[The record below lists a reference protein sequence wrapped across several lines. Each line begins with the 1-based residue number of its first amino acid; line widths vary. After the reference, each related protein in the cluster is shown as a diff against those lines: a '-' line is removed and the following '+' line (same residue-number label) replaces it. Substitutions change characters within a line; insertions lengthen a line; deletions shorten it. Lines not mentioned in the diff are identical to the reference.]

1 MAVKAKATITISRIV
16 DIQSVTRYYLLQ
28 SSTASAPSKPTA
40 NPPGGNW
47 VTVEPAF
54 QNGTTYTLYFVD
66 LTIFTNGTYSYSAV
80 SKSSSYEAAKE
91 AWNKANNAQNT
102 ANSAANKID
111 NLTIGGRNLLPNSKD
126 LSASIYSIGG
136 GSIEKDTYN
145 GFKIVTGVCNK
156 DTHFTD
162 ILAYNGKI
170 SPKTDTY
177 YTLSF
182 YAKASK
188 NGFIMR
194 SFFHGNCTVKINAP
208 DGNSSGN
215 FSNSG
220 DGMSDNILTT
230 EWKRYWVR
238 WKTSSSVSGA
248 KNVLIC
254 RLQADVNHSTNDGVQ
269 VWVCAPKLEESNIA
283 TDWTPAPEDIEVRIT
298 EAETNIEQN
307 KEDISLRATKTELTT
322 SAANTLASAKTYSDA
337 QLKVQADRITSV
349 ASRTTNAESNIS
361 KLQQTANGF
370 SMDLR
375 RLSGDPNNYSQLNVN
390 TASSWGFNYDNTAD
404 GRWYTPKTMARDLPI
419 SNYYECLGGEKF
431 KIEFEISTSIKGSS
445 KNGGTDQVFVGTTV
459 EIFGY
464 DDTNKPNSYLLSTPM
479 VSGQSTRIMGT
490 DAATPVKVA
499 GSITIPTK
507 CRRFRVYI
515 QTDGWGNW
523 AGTLKIRNI
532 VVSKINAVS
541 DAASTAQSTAN
552 TARTEAANAAK
563 TATNYLGFSS
573 AGLTVG
579 DLSKDTLGN
588 NVNINSNNVD
598 IRNGQKVL
606 ARYGAETIIYNDEKE
621 AFTVKTSSI
630 IAKAMDSSD
639 KTVLYKQSNYS
650 STEQY
655 KTNGAKGDNKWMFPH
670 GWTVNLSTS
679 IVIDRSEDRY
689 FVWHLIYDG
698 LVPSGGT
705 TEPDNINYILV
716 YFPKASSNIT
726 ITSLS
731 WTDSNQGVVKINN
744 QEFQCCHCDA
754 RAVISMI
761 LDGGVWINNSS
772 DINGLAEGIPPLAI
786 GKNGGK
792 HLEIDNNEI
801 AAKSNNVTPS
811 HLYLNME
818 GGNVSVN
825 NNCDRAIMFQDGAIF
840 AKNSSFSNG
849 TWLGIVDGLNESGNT
864 TFGYGGYLN
873 EIGATNIYGK
883 DINLT
888 SKGDIVANTSFIV
901 PNGSSFQGTNTSGQL
916 RNNFQPCNTNNNC
929 AIGYGSYSA
938 NEGTTTLY
946 GNNVTL
952 ASKKDLNLSYEGTIR
967 VNGSLYDSGWKTPTL
982 VSTMTNYGSDSKNAV
997 KYRKIGS
1004 VVDIAGAV
1012 SPKATTTLAKGA
1024 AVTLFTLPE
1033 AYRPSYTRSFL
1044 CQGSAR
1050 YIFLLQ
1056 IGSNGTV
1063 TISRY
1068 RNSTSTTDA
1077 YPTSVSTDSWLTISA
1092 TFFVD

>member
-370 SMDLR
+370 SMDLS

-515 QTDGWGNW
+515 QTGGWGNW

-552 TARTEAANAAK
+552 TARTEAANATK

-588 NVNINSNNVD
+588 NVNISSSSVN

-606 ARYGAETIIYNDEKE
+606 ASYGSDTILYNNGLE
-621 AFTVKTSSI
+621 AFSIKKSSLL
-630 IAKAMDSSD
+630 AKAMDPND
-639 KTVLYKQSNYS
+639 KSVAYLRTSKKINQVATGEDPLTILLSYKK
-650 STEQY
+650 TY
-655 KTNGAKGDNKWMFPH
+655 KIN
-670 GWTVNLSTS
+670 VSTS
-679 IVIDRSEDRY
+679 ISIDESCK
-689 FVWHLIYDG
+689 FFIWHIVWDFRM
-698 LVPSGGT
+698 SNGT
-705 TEPDNINYILV
+705 DTSKY
-716 YFPKASSNIT
+716 
-726 ITSLS
+726 ITSQHLN
-731 WTDSNQGVVKINN
+731 DYIVVDVSKYNTISSLEYNGNDRTVIKINGTN
-744 QEFQCCHCDA
+744 NKPCA
-754 RAVISMI
+754 Y
-761 LDGGVWINNSS
+761 LDGNAVSEVTLDGNLWINNSG
-772 DINGLAEGIPPLAI
+772 DINGLAKGFPPLAI
-786 GKNGGK
+786 GLDGYG
-792 HLEIDNNEI
+792 HLEIDANEI
-801 AAKSNNVTPS
+801 SAKSDNVTPS
-811 HLYLNME
+811 HLYFNME

-825 NNCDRAIMFQDGAIF
+825 NNCDRAIMFQDGAIY
-840 AKNSSFSNG
+840 AKNESFNNG
-849 TWLGIVDGLNESGNT
+849 AWMGIVDGVNEDGNT

-873 EIGATNIYGK
+873 KIGATNIYGNNMN
-883 DINLT
+883 IT
-888 SKGDIVANTSFIV
+888 YA
-901 PNGSSFQGTNTSGQL
+901 GTL
-916 RNNFQPCNTNNNC
+916 
-929 AIGYGSYSA
+929 
-938 NEGTTTLY
+938 
-946 GNNVTL
+946 
-952 ASKKDLNLSYEGTIR
+952 K
-967 VNGSLYDSGWKTPTL
+967 VNGVQYDSGWKTPTL
-982 VSTMTNYGSDSKNAV
+982 VSTMTNHGSDSKNAV

-1056 IGSNGTV
+1056 IGSDGTV

-1077 YPTSVSTDSWLTISA
+1077 YPTSVSTDSWLPISA

>member
-91 AWNKANNAQNT
+91 AWNKASNAQTT
-102 ANSAANKID
+102 ANSASDKID

-126 LSASIYSIGG
+126 LSASIYSING

-194 SFFHGNCTVKINAP
+194 SFFHDNCTVKINAP
-208 DGNSSGN
+208 DGSSSGN

-254 RLQADVNHSTNDGVQ
+254 RLQADANHSTNDGVQ

-298 EAETNIEQN
+298 EAETNIKQN

-349 ASRTTNAESNIS
+349 ASRTTSAESNIS

-370 SMDLR
+370 SMDLS

-459 EIFGY
+459 EIFGR
-464 DDTNKPNSYLLSTPM
+464 DDTNKPNSYLQSTPI

-490 DAATPVKVA
+490 DAATPVKVS
-499 GSITIPTK
+499 GLVTIPTK

-588 NVNINSNNVD
+588 NVNISSSSVD

-606 ARYGAETIIYNDEKE
+606 ASYGSDTILYNDGLEVFSIK
-621 AFTVKTSSI
+621 KTSLL
-630 IAKAMDSSD
+630 AKAKDPND
-639 KTVLYKQSNYS
+639 KSVAYLRTSKKINQVATGEDPLTILLSYK
-650 STEQY
+650 
-655 KTNGAKGDNKWMFPH
+655 KTSKINA
-670 GWTVNLSTS
+670 STS
-679 IVIDRSEDRY
+679 ISIDESCK
-689 FVWHLIYDG
+689 FFIWHIVWNFRM
-698 LVPSGGT
+698 SGGI
-705 TEPDNINYILV
+705 DISKY
-716 YFPKASSNIT
+716 
-726 ITSLS
+726 ITSQHLN
-731 WTDSNQGVVKINN
+731 DYIVVDVSKYNTISSLEYNGNDRTVIKINDRN
-744 QEFQCCHCDA
+744 NEPCA
-754 RAVISMI
+754 Y
-761 LDGGVWINNSS
+761 LDGNAVSEVSLDGNLWINNSG
-772 DINGLAEGIPPLAI
+772 DINGLAKGFPPLAI
-786 GKNGGK
+786 GLDGYG
-792 HLEIDNNEI
+792 HLEIDANEI
-801 AAKSNNVTPS
+801 SAKSDNVTPS
-811 HLYLNME
+811 HLYFNME

-825 NNCDRAIMFQDGAIF
+825 NNCDRAIMFQDGAIY
-840 AKNSSFSNG
+840 AKNESFNDG
-849 TWLGIVDGLNESGNT
+849 AWMGIVDGVNEDGNT

-873 EIGATNIYGK
+873 KIGATNIYGNNMN
-883 DINLT
+883 IT
-888 SKGDIVANTSFIV
+888 YA
-901 PNGSSFQGTNTSGQL
+901 GTL
-916 RNNFQPCNTNNNC
+916 
-929 AIGYGSYSA
+929 
-938 NEGTTTLY
+938 
-946 GNNVTL
+946 
-952 ASKKDLNLSYEGTIR
+952 K
-967 VNGSLYDSGWKTPTL
+967 VNGVQYDSGWKTPTL
-982 VSTMTNYGSDSKNAV
+982 VSTMTNHGSDSKNAV

-1012 SPKATTTLAKGA
+1012 RPKATTTLAKGA

-1077 YPTSVSTDSWLTISA
+1077 YPTSVSTDSWLPISA